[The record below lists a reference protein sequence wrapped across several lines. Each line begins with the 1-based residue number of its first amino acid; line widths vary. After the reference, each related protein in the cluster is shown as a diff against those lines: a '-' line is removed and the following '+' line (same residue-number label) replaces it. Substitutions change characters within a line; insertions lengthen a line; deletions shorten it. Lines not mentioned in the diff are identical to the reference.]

1 VVYLF
6 GALQTNRVLTVD
18 DLRAM
23 PAATQQSFAQTRT
36 VGGVE
41 QRTTLRG
48 VKLPA
53 LMEHIGLS
61 TQARAEWKTLLVTAT
76 ATDGYRALFTW
87 PELIN
92 TPTGEGVLVVYERD
106 GQPLEAREGRIALQ
120 STADFRLGARHV
132 RNLLRIEVSLLSAL

>member
-1 VVYLF
+1 M
-6 GALQTNRVLTVD
+6 QTNRVLRVD

-23 PAATQQSFAQTRT
+23 PAAMQQNFSQTRT

-53 LMEHIGLS
+53 LLEQIGLN
-61 TQARAEWKTLLVTAT
+61 TQARAEWKNLLVTAT
-76 ATDGYRALFTW
+76 ATDGYRAVFTW

-106 GQPLEAREGRIALQ
+106 GQPLDAREGRIALQ

-132 RNLLRIEVSLLSAL
+132 RNLLRIEVSLLN